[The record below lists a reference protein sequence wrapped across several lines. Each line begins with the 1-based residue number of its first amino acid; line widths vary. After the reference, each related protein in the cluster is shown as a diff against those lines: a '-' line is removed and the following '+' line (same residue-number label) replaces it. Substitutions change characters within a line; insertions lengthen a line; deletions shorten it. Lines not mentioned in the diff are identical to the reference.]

1 MSGVTRRLRAGVALP
16 LGAALAVL
24 PSALAEAQT
33 TRFIVDGQAG
43 VGYSTNPF
51 VIDDNDTGS
60 AFTELSIT
68 PQLVR
73 LDEKGEAAL
82 SAYYRRTDYFTRY
95 DSADSYGVEA
105 RARRQLSQTFNAH
118 AVVSYDSSIIGQSS
132 YGLVGVLDPSLP
144 PDLGTPDIALLGL
157 RQRQKSL
164 VAAVGADLRISTRD
178 TVNGELRASRISY
191 ADSGILTSST
201 TKSAT
206 LGWSHAV
213 SARTSVGLQG
223 SGSWTSFERQRTSG
237 AFYQPQV
244 TLTHQFSS
252 SVTVTAALGAL
263 FITSRTPLGTTHS
276 TGVSGNV
283 FACKAGQRSNTCF
296 RAYSDAQPTGFGDI
310 SKRQGAGLDYS
321 YQVRENDVVR
331 ASVDYSRVQE
341 TSNLLQAR
349 NASFITG
356 GASYEH
362 GFSRRLFGGVTGGYR
377 RATGGGRDWPSDLN
391 VKVFVRARWG
401 DTQ

>member
-1 MSGVTRRLRAGVALP
+1 MIAPDREKALE
-16 LGAALAVL
+16 LALAQIEKSHGKGSVMRL
-24 PSALAEAQT
+24 GDD
-33 TRFIVDGQAG
+33 TRPP
-43 VGYSTNPF
+43 VGIIP
-51 VIDDNDTGS
+51 TGS
-60 AFTELSIT
+60 
-68 PQLVR
+68 
-73 LDEKGEAAL
+73 
-82 SAYYRRTDYFTRY
+82 
-95 DSADSYGVEA
+95 
-105 RARRQLSQTFNAH
+105 
-118 AVVSYDSSIIGQSS
+118 
-132 YGLVGVLDPSLP
+132 
-144 PDLGTPDIALLGL
+144 IALDGVVLTAD
-157 RQRQKSL
+157 
-164 VAAVGADLRISTRD
+164 VEVGRHVVLM
-178 TVNGELRASRISY
+178 
-191 ADSGILTSST
+191 
-201 TKSAT
+201 
-206 LGWSHAV
+206 
-213 SARTSVGLQG
+213 
-223 SGSWTSFERQRTSG
+223 
-237 AFYQPQV
+237 PQV

-276 TGVSGNV
+276 TGVSGNL